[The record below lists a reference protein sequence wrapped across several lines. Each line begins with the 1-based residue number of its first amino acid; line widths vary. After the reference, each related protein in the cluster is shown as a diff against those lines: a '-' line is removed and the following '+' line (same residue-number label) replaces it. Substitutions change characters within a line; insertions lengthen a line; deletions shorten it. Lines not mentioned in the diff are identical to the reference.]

1 MRRRGLL
8 QWLGVAVVMWVVLTM
23 TPVVLL
29 RWVDPFSSA
38 FMLSARLEAMFAGD
52 FRYRNRYQWVDFER
66 ISPNAGLAVIA
77 AEDQQ
82 FAFHYGFDL
91 KSIREA
97 AEHNERSK
105 RVRGASTISQQL
117 AKNLFLWS
125 GKSYVRKGIEAWFT
139 MLIELMWPKQR
150 ILEIYLNIAEFGRG
164 VYGVEAASKKFYRHS
179 AARLSRREAA
189 ALAAVLPNPARL
201 LANKPSRYVV
211 SRREWIVSQMR
222 ALGGPRYMKQIESPP
237 D

>member
-8 QWLGVAVVMWVVLTM
+8 QWLGIVVLMWVALTFTPVAV
-23 TPVVLL
+23 L
-29 RWVDPFSSA
+29 RWVDPSSSA
-38 FMLSARLEAMFAGD
+38 FMLIARLQAMWAGD
-52 FRYRNRYQWVDFER
+52 FRYRNHYQWVDFER

-97 AEHNERSK
+97 AQRNEHSK
-105 RVRGASTISQQL
+105 RVRGASTISQQV

-125 GKSYVRKGIEAWFT
+125 GRSYVRKGIEAWFT

-150 ILEIYLNIAEFGRG
+150 ILEVYLNIAEMGRG
-164 VYGVEAASKKFYRHS
+164 VYGIEAASQKFFRKRATKLTRY
-179 AARLSRREAA
+179 EAA
-189 ALAAVLPNPARL
+189 TLAAVLPNPSL
-201 LANKPSRYVV
+201 LRANRPSRYVAA
-211 SRREWIVSQMR
+211 RRDWIIGQMR
-222 ALGGPRYMKQIESPP
+222 LLGGNNYLTQLEPRP
-237 D
+237 